1 MDSHNCFWN
10 FPKFHDNVACEIIY
24 KILFVYDWNGYI
36 ARFFSFS
43 YQGYVIQVYHISKIL
58 LNMHFSSH
66 ILFFSVVVFMF
77 LIMCVVH
84 VCVYVYMCIYMYKFA
99 WICMCMCVC
108 VCVVWVCVWRI
119 CARSESVSGHAVLQA
134 PETES
139 NRCPLRGE
147 EGTLPA
153 GVWRMACLC

>member
-1 MDSHNCFWN
+1 MIEMGTF
-10 FPKFHDNVACEIIY
+10 
-24 KILFVYDWNGYI
+24 LF
-36 ARFFSFS
+36 FLFS
-43 YQGYVIQVYHISKIL
+43 YQGYVIQVYHISKNL

-108 VCVVWVCVWRI
+108 VCVV
-119 CARSESVSGHAVLQA
+119 
-134 PETES
+134 
-139 NRCPLRGE
+139 
-147 EGTLPA
+147 
-153 GVWRMACLC
+153 